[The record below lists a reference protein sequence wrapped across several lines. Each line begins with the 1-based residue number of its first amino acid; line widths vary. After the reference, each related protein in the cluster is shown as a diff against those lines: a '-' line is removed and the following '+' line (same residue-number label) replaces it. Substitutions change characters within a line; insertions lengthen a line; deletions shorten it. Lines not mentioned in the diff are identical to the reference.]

1 MLIRT
6 SDKDF
11 NFGMR
16 YSDVT
21 PRELYM
27 NRRKFLGA
35 GAAALGSLALPS
47 VAGAAPLNASKTGP
61 YHKLLDDGV
70 SPKETVTGYN
80 NYYEFG
86 TGKED
91 PAENAPKWKPNPN
104 WNIRIEGEVKAPK
117 TVSVNDIMK
126 LGMEERIY
134 RMRCVERWSVVVP
147 WVGVPL
153 SSVLKLVEP
162 TGNAKYVAFETYY
175 NSGEML
181 SSRAAGIA
189 LPYVEGLRLDEAMN
203 PLAILA
209 VGIYGE
215 TLPNQNGAP
224 IRLVVPWKYG
234 YKGIKSIV
242 RIRFVEKQPPTT
254 WGLYSSR
261 EYGFFS
267 NVNPA
272 RPHPRWPQTQEQRL
286 GGGFLGQG
294 TRIDTQPFNGY
305 GAQVASLYTGQD
317 LINKDY

>member
-11 NFGMR
+11 SFGMR

-21 PRELYM
+21 PREMYL
-27 NRRKFLGA
+27 NRRRFLGA
-35 GAAALGSLALPS
+35 GAAALGGLALPS
-47 VAGAAPLNASKTGP
+47 AAGAAPLTASKTGP
-61 YHKLLDDGV
+61 LHKLLEDAA

-91 PAENAPKWKPNPN
+91 PAANAPKWKPNPN
-104 WNIRIEGEVKAPK
+104 WNVRLEGEVKAPK
-117 TVSVNDIMK
+117 TVSLNDIMK

-147 WVGVPL
+147 WVGIPL
-153 SSVLKLVEP
+153 ASVLKLVEP

-175 NSGEML
+175 NPSEML
-181 SSRAAGIA
+181 SARAAGIA
-189 LPYVEGLRLDEAMN
+189 LPYVEGLRIDEAMN
-203 PLAILA
+203 PLVILA

-234 YKGIKSIV
+234 YKGIKSIT
-242 RIRFVEKQPPTT
+242 RIRFVANQPPTT
-254 WGLYSSR
+254 WGLYNAR
-261 EYGFFS
+261 EYGFYS
-267 NVNPA
+267 NVNPN
-272 RPHPRWPQTQEQRL
+272 RPHPRWAQTQEQRL

-294 TRIDTQPFNGY
+294 TRMDTQIFNGY
-305 GAQVASLYTGQD
+305 GAQVSSLYTGMD
-317 LINKDY
+317 LISKDY